1 MKREE
6 LKQKIAEKLDTSRM
20 AELEADLARL
30 SDEDLDQAAGG
41 YIFGIPYPTLG
52 AGAGDQRGGADA
64 SAQTRIAFFSKYKEF
79 I

>member
-6 LKQKIAEKLDTSRM
+6 LKQRIAEKLDASRM

-30 SDEDLDQAAGG
+30 SDEDLDQATGGLHWFAGEQDQR
-41 YIFGIPYPTLG
+41 
-52 AGAGDQRGGADA
+52 GAGDA
-64 SAQTRIAFFSKYKEF
+64 AQARISFFSKYKEF

>member
-6 LKQKIAEKLDTSRM
+6 LKQRIAEKLDASRM

-30 SDEDLDQAAGG
+30 SDEDLDQATGGVHWFAGEQDQR
-41 YIFGIPYPTLG
+41 
-52 AGAGDQRGGADA
+52 GAGDA
-64 SAQTRIAFFSKYKEF
+64 AQARISFFSKYKEF